1 MTGIEWEGMRTR
13 WQSAGR
19 DVDAQLRLDV
29 AAVRAALQGRRT
41 QAFRRHSRGL
51 MFALAG
57 GALVMALLLAF
68 IAANLDDW
76 RYVLMATALLA
87 LSAAEAVVDWRQ
99 WQVLSRLDF
108 DRPLLQVRAELDGL
122 RARRLSMTKWIFLAA
137 FPLWLPMILVAM
149 KGLFGVDLLR
159 VIPANVFWI
168 NQIATLAFIPVFL
181 AVAHWLMRRYA
192 RRPGFQHFLDDLAG
206 GSWRKAREAFDADD
220 RFEDTL
226 QSQGPELALAQRLP
240 APPPAVLAVP
250 LRALRQRL
258 IATICVFAVCIM
270 GTGLFNAQHGGDW
283 PFLVPGV
290 ILHLTLITGMVAAI
304 LHLTLLARSDYSLTR
319 DALASQ
325 IAGYAALRLRVARG
339 LLVVSPITVLV
350 AAQVVGKAIAGIN
363 LMALVPWPAMLVVAA
378 ASAIALA
385 WFTRP
390 PFSTRLL
397 RVLDGLTFGAVRANA
412 RVVDAL
418 SDH

>member
-1 MTGIEWEGMRTR
+1 
-13 WQSAGR
+13 
-19 DVDAQLRLDV
+19 
-29 AAVRAALQGRRT
+29 
-41 QAFRRHSRGL
+41 
-51 MFALAG
+51 
-57 GALVMALLLAF
+57 
-68 IAANLDDW
+68 
-76 RYVLMATALLA
+76 
-87 LSAAEAVVDWRQ
+87 
-99 WQVLSRLDF
+99 
-108 DRPLLQVRAELDGL
+108 
-122 RARRLSMTKWIFLAA
+122 
-137 FPLWLPMILVAM
+137 MILVAM

-226 QSQGPELALAQRLP
+226 QTQGPELALAQRLP

-290 ILHLTLITGMVAAI
+290 ILHLALITGMVAAI

-325 IAGYAALRLRVARG
+325 IAGYAALRLRVSRW
-339 LLVVSPITVLV
+339 LLVASPITVLV
-350 AAQVVGKAIAGIN
+350 AAQVLGKAIGGVN
-363 LMALVPWPAMLVVAA
+363 LMSQVPWPAMLAVAA
-378 ASAIALA
+378 ASAAVLA
-385 WFTRP
+385 WITRP
-390 PFSTRLL
+390 PFSPRLL
-397 RVLDGLTFGAVRANA
+397 RVLDGMAFGAVRANA

-418 SDH
+418 SNH